1 MSCAN
6 FIRAEKPQPHA
17 KRPRWWVPHTQ
28 SGGFVENL
36 GNRDLATPF
45 NLGYLDLPDI
55 SASGDVDRGPP
66 LDRGGPIVSRIM
78 SDDDDDDD
86 DRDHGAAIAANVGLA
101 AAAGAAFLAHGA
113 ATRPHRGLLE
123 EHIDA
128 PTMGSPEP

>member
-1 MSCAN
+1 M
-6 FIRAEKPQPHA
+6 
-17 KRPRWWVPHTQ
+17 
-28 SGGFVENL
+28 ENL
-36 GNRDLATPF
+36 GNRAF
-45 NLGYLDLPDI
+45 NLGYLDLPD
-55 SASGDVDRGPP
+55 RGPP
-66 LDRGGPIVSRIM
+66 LDRGCREVPLLVEIVSRIM

-128 PTMGSPEP
+128 PTMGFPEP

>member
-1 MSCAN
+1 MGGGAAGGGAG
-6 FIRAEKPQPHA
+6 RA
-17 KRPRWWVPHTQ
+17 
-28 SGGFVENL
+28 L
-36 GNRDLATPF
+36 C
-45 NLGYLDLPDI
+45 
-55 SASGDVDRGPP
+55 RGPP

-113 ATRPHRGLLE
+113 ATQPNRGLLE

-128 PTMGSPEP
+128 PTMGFPEP